1 MNERLVPYG
10 VSLELT
16 AKCNL
21 DCIHCYH
28 VKCLSA
34 EMSTEEI
41 KRVLD
46 ELASLGSMELTLSGG
61 EPLLKSDFPDIISYA
76 VEKTGFSVKLFSNLT
91 LLTKSIADLL
101 ASLPL
106 NSVETTILGPD
117 EFSHDSLTG
126 CAGSFKKLLG
136 AIKMLKERGVK
147 LSAKTVVMKPN
158 RDKLAAMYRLADK
171 LEIPFHHDDGVFVES
186 SGKRKPLSL
195 QISDSEIE
203 RLRSI
208 SGMETDSSPGLCNIG
223 KSVMSIGPDGSVY
236 PCGAFPEEA
245 GNVRETSL
253 GDIWRNSPVMQRV
266 RSISDEDYRV
276 CRNCAYLMRCNGC
289 IAMGI
294 GLASGRMYPCR
305 LARKRLRHLT

>member
-28 VKCLSA
+28 VKCSSA

-46 ELASLGSMELTLSGG
+46 ELASLGAMELTLSGG
-61 EPLLKSDFPDIISYA
+61 EPLLKNDFPDIISSA

-91 LLTKSIADLL
+91 LLTKSLADLL

-117 EFSHDSLTG
+117 ETSHDSITG
-126 CAGSFKKLLG
+126 CSGSFKKLLG

-171 LEIPFHHDDGVFVES
+171 LEIPFRHDDGVFVES

-203 RLRSI
+203 RLRRI
-208 SGMETDSSPGLCNIG
+208 AGMETDSSPGLCNIG

-236 PCGAFPEEA
+236 PCGAFSEEA

-253 GDIWRNSPVMQRV
+253 GDIWRNSPVMLRV

-276 CRNCAYLMRCNGC
+276 CRDCVYLMRCNGC

-294 GLASGRMYPCR
+294 GLASGRIYPCR
-305 LARKRLRHLT
+305 LARKRLRHLS